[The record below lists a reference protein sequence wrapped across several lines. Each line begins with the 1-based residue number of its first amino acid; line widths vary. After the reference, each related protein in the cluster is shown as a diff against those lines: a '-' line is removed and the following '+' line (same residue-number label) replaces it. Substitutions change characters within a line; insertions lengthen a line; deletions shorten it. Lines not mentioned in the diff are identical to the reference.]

1 MPYNARRPTQ
11 AIRVPPEVR
20 VEIDRIGRSWRECRT
35 RFGTSG
41 PFLFGH
47 WSIAD
52 AMYAPVVKRFRIY
65 DVEMDEEA
73 KAYCDAVSEL
83 PAVREW
89 EAQALDET
97 WVIAREER

>member
-1 MPYNARRPTQ
+1 
-11 AIRVPPEVR
+11 
-20 VEIDRIGRSWRECRT
+20 
-35 RFGTSG
+35 
-41 PFLFGH
+41 
-47 WSIAD
+47 
-52 AMYAPVVKRFRIY
+52 MYAPVVKRFRIY